1 MGMRADIHDSIQE
14 MTNILCQ
21 RLARGDLNVYELRK
35 LMNILEAEIYID
47 LDWSSLAKEKIIML
61 QKGYGYHDL
70 DCYLKD

>member
-1 MGMRADIHDSIQE
+1 MQVDIHNSIQE

-47 LDWSSLAKEKIIML
+47 LDWDVSAKEKIIML
-61 QKGYGYHDL
+61 QKEYGYHDL
-70 DCYLKD
+70 DYYLKD